1 MYITRL
7 SLKNFRNYE
16 DEKIEFSPGVN
27 IIYGANGMGK
37 TNALEA
43 VYYFSQGRGFRGPA
57 REAIR
62 YGEEQGRTAL
72 EFFREGRE
80 CKGEII
86 FEKKA
91 KKIFLNEIELKKT
104 SQLVGRFVC
113 VLFTPDELSL
123 VKGPP
128 EVRRRFLDS
137 SIIPLRPACLSA
149 LVKYNLIL
157 KQKTAL
163 LKKGEYR
170 MLPVFNRQ
178 LAEVG
183 SGIIHMRRA
192 YIESIRD
199 IAAGVQSDISSGAEE
214 LEVIYSSSVRPGA
227 DRRETASLLLEKMEA
242 MEESEKENKICFVG
256 PHRDDISLKING
268 RPARSCASQGQQR
281 SIVLALKAAQTEL
294 IERET
299 GESPVMLLD
308 DIMSELDRSRRD
320 FLREKI
326 SGKQVIITCTE
337 AEGETVG
344 GNLIMVKDGK
354 IIGNGDRSCF

>member
-1 MYITRL
+1 MYVTRL
-7 SLKNFRNYE
+7 SLNNFRNYE
-16 DEKIEFSPGVN
+16 DEKIEFDPGVN
-27 IIYGANGMGK
+27 IVYGANGMGK

-43 VYYFSQGRGFRGPA
+43 VYYFSQGRGLRGPG

-62 YGEEQGRTAL
+62 YGEERAGISL
-72 EFFREGRE
+72 DFFRDGRE
-80 CKGEII
+80 YTGEII
-86 FEKKA
+86 FEKKT
-91 KKIFLNEIELKKT
+91 KKIYLNEIELKKT

-123 VKGPP
+123 VKGSP

-137 SIIPLRPACLSA
+137 SIIPLRPVYLSA
-149 LVKYNLIL
+149 LMKYNLIL
-157 KQKTAL
+157 RQKSAL
-163 LKKGEYR
+163 LRRGEYG
-170 MLPVFNRQ
+170 MLPVFNQQ

-183 SGIIHMRRA
+183 AGIIHIRRA
-192 YIESIRD
+192 YIEGIKE
-199 IAAGVQSDISSGAEE
+199 IAAKVQYDISSGAEE
-214 LEVIYSSSVRPGA
+214 LETVYNSSVRPGESRA
-227 DRRETASLLLEKMEA
+227 ETVSLLLEKMEA

-256 PHRDDISLKING
+256 PHRDDITFRING
-268 RPARSCASQGQQR
+268 RPARGYASQGQQR
-281 SIVLALKAAQTEL
+281 SIVLSLKAAQTEL

-337 AEGETVG
+337 AESESMR
-344 GNLIMVKDGK
+344 GNLIMVENGK
-354 IIGNGDRSCF
+354 IKGR